1 MERMNGKNEKAKE
14 ESLWIRVEYSATMII
29 NKHTDIDFTIAK
41 TKNNFPAFDKF
52 DFQII
57 ST

>member
-1 MERMNGKNEKAKE
+1 MERRKE
-14 ESLWIRVEYSATMII
+14 ESLWIWVEYSATMII
-29 NKHTDIDFTIAK
+29 NNYTDIDFTIAK